1 MGEEKPYPALP
12 RSTKPGSKLKKQI
25 PPIGKN
31 LHHRFPSPQQLSYNE
46 PRAYGF
52 GNVYASGTVGT
63 PSVAGTHGVLP
74 HVCGA
79 RVVLGRGGSVNGPVL
94 RILIADDHEV
104 ARSGIRAV
112 LEGHPAWEVCGEA
125 KDGREAVDLA
135 DKLKPNIVLMDIGM
149 PNLNG
154 LDAARQ
160 ILSVTPDARIL
171 ILTMHDTDQVVREV
185 LSAGARG
192 FLLKS
197 DAGRDLVT
205 AVEALQQNRT
215 FFTTKV
221 AQMVLDGYLHPESEA
236 PSSKHLLTP
245 REREVIQLLA
255 EGKTSKEVAVAL
267 KLSVKTA
274 ETHRTNLMRKLD
286 LHSVADLTLYAVRNG
301 IVQIY

>member
-1 MGEEKPYPALP
+1 MG
-12 RSTKPGSKLKKQI
+12 T
-25 PPIGKN
+25 
-31 LHHRFPSPQQLSYNE
+31 F
-46 PRAYGF
+46 
-52 GNVYASGTVGT
+52 
-63 PSVAGTHGVLP
+63 
-74 HVCGA
+74 
-79 RVVLGRGGSVNGPVL
+79 

-104 ARSGIRAV
+104 ARTGIRAL
-112 LEGHPAWEVCGEA
+112 LESHAGWEICGEA
-125 KDGREAVDLA
+125 KDGREAVELTH
-135 DKLKPNIVLMDIGM
+135 KLKPDVILLDIGM

-160 ILSVTPDARIL
+160 ILATMPFARIL
-171 ILTMHDTDQVVREV
+171 ILTMHDSDQAVREV

-197 DAGRDLVT
+197 DAGRDLVA
-205 AVEALQQNRT
+205 AVEALQQHRT

-221 AQMVLDGYLHPESEA
+221 AQMVLEGYLHPMDQSDQA
-236 PSSKHLLTP
+236 SKNALTP

-267 KLSVKTA
+267 NLSVKTA